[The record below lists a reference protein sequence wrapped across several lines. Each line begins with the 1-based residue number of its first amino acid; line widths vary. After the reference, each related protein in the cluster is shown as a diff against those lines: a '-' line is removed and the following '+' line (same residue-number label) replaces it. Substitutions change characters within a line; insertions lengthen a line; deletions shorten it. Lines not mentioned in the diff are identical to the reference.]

1 MALFRN
7 RPLAS
12 AICCFL
18 LVSLIGVKLTAH
30 VKIML
35 LLLTLAFGL
44 FFAIFAICK
53 RKCSIQRLGL
63 ILCLFAVS
71 IACFRSWLFFDVTV
85 GRFSDLEGKEIT
97 VEGYVCEGKGT
108 SLFGSQYGV
117 QLEEV
122 DGTRISA
129 KVLLECKYASSLQ
142 PGDRFRLTG
151 TVRLPENTA
160 TYNEESALYADGYI
174 GIITCGNYQSCTIF
188 DGEINT
194 FKLWFS
200 QIQKA
205 LSFRLNY
212 ALGGQNG
219 ALASALFLGDRSYLS
234 DDTVL
239 AFRRGGVSHL
249 LALSGLHISMM
260 FMILDVFLKILR
272 IKKNPRTVLVLL
284 GIVAYLFITGCS
296 PSTLRAVSMLLV
308 LYASYHIGHD
318 YDGFTTL
325 CIIAFLIL
333 IVSPGSVYDLSFLL
347 SFVATAGIL
356 IFIPVVGEIYKSITK
371 DREIPKRIRR
381 VIWVLLN
388 TLAVGFFANATI
400 LPLSAYLFGSTSVL
414 SVALTIVLS
423 PMISIALLFSA
434 LTLVFPS
441 FTPITFLAKIIFQ
454 VIMSIVSWCAD
465 LPNVI
470 VLLNGKVTVILLVS
484 LTVSLI
490 VLAIIKLNQYQW
502 LFLPLALSVAVLVSG
517 YADVLPKELGVVAS
531 YVSTGNEEALVLAE
545 GKTAIAVDFSS
556 GSSAISRL
564 ICDTATE
571 LKCTELQ
578 ELILTHYHSGSA
590 AQIASICGKMKLRIL
605 RLPVPKSDDDA
616 AIAAR
621 LEQEASLHGVKVLY
635 GANQPSHPQ
644 VQIVYYHA
652 IPPEEGTEG
661 SVLFA
666 MDVSGERVVYMNGD
680 VWQGEIA
687 HLARD
692 AALSSDLFIFGAH
705 GRQSLVSAGFF
716 ENLRNTRQIIFGTLD
731 AYERCPRDILVSEY
745 WVETPAKQFSFP
757 RTAQR

>member
-18 LVSLIGVKLTAH
+18 FVSLIGVKLNAH
-30 VKIML
+30 IKIML
-35 LLLTLAFGL
+35 LLLTFVLGL
-44 FFAIFAICK
+44 FFAVFAICK
-53 RKCSIQRLGL
+53 RRCSIRRLGL

-71 IACFRSWLFFDVTV
+71 IACFRSWLFFDVAV
-85 GRFSDLEGKEIT
+85 GRFSDLDEKEIT
-97 VEGYVCEGKGT
+97 VEGYVCEGKGS
-108 SLFGSQYGV
+108 SLYGSQYGV

-122 DGTRISA
+122 DGNRTSA
-129 KVLLECKYASSLQ
+129 KVLLECKYASSMQ

-151 TVRLPENTA
+151 TVRLPQNSS
-160 TYNEESALYADGYI
+160 TYAEESALYADGYI
-174 GIITCGNYQSCTIF
+174 GIITCGNYQSCTVF
-188 DGEINT
+188 DEKINT
-194 FKLWFS
+194 FKILFS

-205 LSFRLNY
+205 LSFRLNR
-212 ALGGQNG
+212 ALGGDSG
-219 ALASALFLGDRSYLS
+219 ALASALFLGNRSYLS

-260 FMILDVFLKILR
+260 FMILDVFLKIFQL
-272 IKKNPRTVLVLL
+272 KKNPRTVLVLL
-284 GIVAYLFITGCS
+284 GIVSYLFITGCS

-333 IVSPGSVYDLSFLL
+333 MFSPGSVYDLSFLL

-381 VIWVLLN
+381 VIWVSLN
-388 TLAVGFFANATI
+388 TLAVGFFANAMI

-414 SVALTIVLS
+414 SVVLTMVLS
-423 PMISIALLFSA
+423 PLISIALLFSA

-441 FTPITFLAKIIFQ
+441 FVPITFLTKIIFQ
-454 VIMSIVSWCAD
+454 TITSIVSWCAD
-465 LPNVI
+465 LPNVL
-470 VLLNGKVTVILLVS
+470 VLLNGKVTVILLVA

-502 LFLPLALSVAVLVSG
+502 LFLPLALSVAVLVAG

-531 YVSTGNEEALVLAE
+531 YVSTRDEEALILAE

-556 GSSAISRL
+556 GSSAISQR

-571 LKCTELQ
+571 LRCTELQ

-590 AQIASICGKMKLRIL
+590 AQIASICGKMKLRTL
-605 RLPVPKSDDDA
+605 RLPVPQNNDDA

-621 LEQEASLHGVKVLY
+621 LEQEASLHGVKVLF
-635 GANQPSHPQ
+635 GADEPSHSQ

-652 IPPEEGTEG
+652 LRPEAGAEE

-666 MDVSGERVVYMNGD
+666 IDVSGERVVYMNGD
-680 VWQGEIA
+680 VWKGEIA

-705 GRQSLVSAGFF
+705 GRQSLVSVGFF
-716 ENLRNTRQIIFGTLD
+716 EDLRNTKKIIFGTIET
-731 AYERCPRDILVSEY
+731 YERCPRDTLVSEY
-745 WVETPAKQFSFP
+745 WVETPTKQFSFP
-757 RTAQR
+757 RTAHR